1 MAEQDRQ
8 QANRYAREVLAGSQ
22 VVIGQRPAAPSALPS
37 APRPTVTIG
46 TGLSAPRTMFIF
58 CLVVLAAIGLV
69 VYAISGFGTASV
81 IFFILSLVLMA
92 GWFVF

>member
-8 QANRYAREVLAGSQ
+8 QANKYAREVLSGSQ
-22 VVIGQRPAAPSALPS
+22 VVIGQRTAAPTPSPS
-37 APRPTVTIG
+37 APRQAITIG
-46 TGLSAPRTMFIF
+46 TGLSAPRAMFIF
-58 CLVVLAAIGLV
+58 CLALLAAIGLI

>member
-8 QANRYAREVLAGSQ
+8 QANRYAREVLSGSQ
-22 VVIGQRPAAPSALPS
+22 VVIGQRPASPLAAPSAPQQTI
-37 APRPTVTIG
+37 TVG
-46 TGLSAPRTMFIF
+46 TGLSAPKAMFVF
-58 CLVVLAAIGLV
+58 CLGLLAAIGLI

-81 IFFILSLVLMA
+81 IFFILSLVLMS